1 VTVFRKSFPCRPE
14 AIAAAREH
22 VRDVLRDQSLELV
35 DAAELLTSEL
45 ATNCVR
51 HAGTDFE
58 LMIQARGQVRI
69 EVRDSGPGR
78 PQVLSPTPR
87 DTTGRGLR
95 IVEAVAD
102 SWGVVP
108 TPHGKSVWF
117 TLPAHS
123 A

>member
-14 AIAAAREH
+14 AVAAAREH
-22 VRDVLRDQSLELV
+22 VRNVLHDRSIEIV

-58 LMIQARGQVRI
+58 LVIHAVGEVRI
-69 EVRDSGPGR
+69 EVRDTGPGR
-78 PQVLSPTPR
+78 PTVLSPTPR
-87 DTTGRGLR
+87 DMTGRGLR
-95 IVEAVAD
+95 IVEAVSD

-108 TPHGKSVWF
+108 TARGKAVWF
-117 TLPAHS
+117 TLQQAS
-123 A
+123 G